1 MGKTL
6 DKLLTVSL
14 VVMGAIVLISLAFPK
29 KQNNTNH
36 QAQKNP
42 VGTTYRVICYSEA
55 NDAIIY
61 NKVEDRKPV
70 YTDCVVI
77 IDQSNKR
84 NWQ

>member
-1 MGKTL
+1 MEKFAAN
-6 DKLLTVSL
+6 LLVGL
-14 VVMGAIVLISLAFPK
+14 VILTMTIFFIGRVVLPNIH
-29 KQNNTNH
+29 TNH
-36 QAQKNP
+36 QPQKNP

-61 NKVEDRKPV
+61 NKVEDKKPV
-70 YTDCVVI
+70 FTDCVVI